1 MAFHSRPYDGWPG
14 SMNRAIIQ
22 KWMPFFRVMAWVQPP
37 ENTHSSLV
45 EAINR
50 LDGAEF
56 DLRLTSDD
64 RLIIHHDNQVSVPE
78 DLLEGRSPWVEHWT
92 HDELVGLGFASFEK
106 MMSDKE
112 WLIPWQEHSKA
123 VCLEIKRPHPKVAK
137 NPHNNMSRVMQLA
150 SEMID
155 EAGIPETSAVFYAF
169 HRGMDKVASDSGSTR
184 PWSRLLPLVPRLGSH
199 HGMRLRA
206 FPEFVLNSFARLMKK
221 QQKAGSP
228 MMPCAIDYFSTWSR
242 FAHIGLP
249 VGLHGAA
256 KKRLMRIKG
265 DYPVYV
271 WPGPLHFERALIEAG
286 CSVLTDNA
294 KPGLVL
300 PDGALRWNRPATMPL
315 TDEQWQGLA
324 KGELP
329 EDVTPWHEISDETLP
344 WNAARLIG
352 HRGLGKTP
360 RPVLNP
366 NV

>member
-1 MAFHSRPYDGWPG
+1 MFVYDGWPG

-22 KWMPFFRVMAWVQPP
+22 KRMPFFRAMAWVQPP
-37 ENTHSSLV
+37 ENTHASLV

-344 WNAARLIG
+344 WNVARMIG
-352 HRGLGKTP
+352 HRGLGKTS
-360 RPVLNP
+360 RPVLNS
-366 NV
+366 NA